1 MSTLLWY
8 EEVLPH
14 SSYLPL
20 TKVQFVVVIYRVET
34 GLVQEQS
41 VLLYEWLVMSLKKEI
56 FFDTDIILRI
66 IMTKVLHRLLCG
78 IPPLQTVRWYE
89 FENRERKERFVHWLL
104 FGWTKTFSCFDFFQ
118 WSRTNTLRKVNW
130 LWLHSW
136 YSVSLRKQ
144 KKPSKTQST
153 KSSN

>member
-78 IPPLQTVRWYE
+78 IPPLQTVR
-89 FENRERKERFVHWLL
+89 
-104 FGWTKTFSCFDFFQ
+104 
-118 WSRTNTLRKVNW
+118 
-130 LWLHSW
+130 
-136 YSVSLRKQ
+136 
-144 KKPSKTQST
+144 
-153 KSSN
+153 